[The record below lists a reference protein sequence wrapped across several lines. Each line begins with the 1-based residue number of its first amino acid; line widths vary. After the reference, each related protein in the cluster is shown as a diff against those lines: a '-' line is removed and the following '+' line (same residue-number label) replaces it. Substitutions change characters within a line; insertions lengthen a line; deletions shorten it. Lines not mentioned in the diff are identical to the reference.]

1 MKVSQLDELS
11 QIKFRILPK
20 FDFGRV
26 SERVKN
32 KGGTTDSF
40 IRSTLYAVFSYVKV
54 PLPSPW
60 CNKHLQQIMI

>member
-32 KGGTTDSF
+32 KGGTTKQ
-40 IRSTLYAVFSYVKV
+40 TAL
-54 PLPSPW
+54 
-60 CNKHLQQIMI
+60 